1 MDTAIIIELV
11 GYLGSALVV
20 VSMLM
25 SSVVKLRVINTVG
38 SIIFAIYA
46 LIIHSYPTAIM
57 NFFLVAIN
65 IYNLIKLLKTDKHF
79 SFTEGGID
87 DLATEHFVSYFNNDI
102 VTYFPDFV
110 WDKSGYDVAITV
122 YSNENPAG
130 LLLGK
135 KNEEGGID
143 IAIEY
148 STPYFR
154 DCSVGKYLH
163 NVLEKSEYKN
173 LYFKGNSE
181 KHEWYLI
188 KMGFEKIGDIFK
200 KEL

>member
-1 MDTAIIIELV
+1 MDTAVLIEII
-11 GYLGSALVV
+11 GYIGSALVV

-25 SSVVKLRVINTVG
+25 SSVVKLRIINTVG

-65 IYNLIKLLKTDKHF
+65 VYNLLKLLKTDKHL
-79 SFTEGGID
+79 SYTEGGID
-87 DLATEHFVSYFNNDI
+87 DIAMDHFVKYFNDDI

-110 WDKSGYDVAITV
+110 WEKSRYDAAITI
-122 YSNENPAG
+122 YSNEDPAG

-135 KNEEGGID
+135 KNDEGGID
-143 IAIEY
+143 ITIEY

-163 NVLEKSEYKN
+163 GLLAEIGYKN
-173 LYFKGNSE
+173 LYFRGNRE
-181 KHEWYLI
+181 KHEWYLV
-188 KMGFEKIGDIFK
+188 KMGFEKTGDVYK